1 MAERGETESVQAV
14 KDAMKEGK
22 LEYIVAK
29 GDKNDGAH
37 NGYQYRR
44 FDITKRTLP

>member
-1 MAERGETESVQAV
+1 
-14 KDAMKEGK
+14 MKRKK
-22 LEYIVAK
+22 LEYVAIR
-29 GDKNDGAH
+29 GGKNQGAY